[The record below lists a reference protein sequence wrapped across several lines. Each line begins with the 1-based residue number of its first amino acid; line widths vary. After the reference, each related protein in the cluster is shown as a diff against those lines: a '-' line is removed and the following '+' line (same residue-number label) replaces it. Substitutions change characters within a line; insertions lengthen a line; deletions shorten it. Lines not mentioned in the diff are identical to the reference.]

1 MPCAFSSSRIIC
13 PIIADSLESFEE
25 TTTAAASAGEA
36 PRARTAATHSD
47 FSMLARRHP
56 RCGRRRLAHSGA
68 HCRLPACASRAP
80 LPARVRI
87 DAAPYD
93 GRPMSPA
100 AKSPPAPL
108 EAGRASSGR
117 YSGWRLL
124 LEGLTGQ
131 RGLSRA
137 WAKAAP
143 RPRYRVVIVGG
154 GGHGL
159 ATAYYLTAEYGIRDV
174 TVPERGPIGIGN
186 VGRNTTII
194 RTNYCHPE
202 NIRFYE
208 FSLKLWERLEQRLNF
223 NAMVSQRGTLNL
235 FHTEAQRDLFTRRA
249 NMMRLHGVDAEALSR
264 EEVKELV
271 PLVDLDNGR
280 YPVLGGFLQRRGGT
294 VRHDAVA
301 WGYARAA
308 SEAGADVIEH
318 CEVTGIRRE
327 GARVSGVETTGGAIG
342 AEIVCHVLQAFV
354 SEPLKPVLDVVLTYG
369 AGHFYVSQSDKG
381 GLVFGGAIDGYNSYG
396 QRGTLPMAEEVAA
409 SAVTLLPGLARV
421 RVLRQWG
428 GVMDMSMDGSPI
440 ISKTPL
446 EGLILNGGWCYGG
459 FKAIPAGGLTTAHL
473 IARDEPHPLASHLD
487 Q

>member
-1 MPCAFSSSRIIC
+1 MNV
-13 PIIADSLESFEE
+13 
-25 TTTAAASAGEA
+25 
-36 PRARTAATHSD
+36 PRPRPRPPKPKRAT
-47 FSMLARRHP
+47 P
-56 RCGRRRLAHSGA
+56 
-68 HCRLPACASRAP
+68 
-80 LPARVRI
+80 
-87 DAAPYD
+87 
-93 GRPMSPA
+93 
-100 AKSPPAPL
+100 
-108 EAGRASSGR
+108 GR
-117 YSGWRLL
+117 YSIWRLL
-124 LEGLTGQ
+124 REGL
-131 RGLSRA
+131 RGHRGWPRA
-137 WAKAAP
+137 WAKASP

-159 ATAYYLTAEYGIRDV
+159 STAFHLAAEHGITDV
-174 TVPERGPIGIGN
+174 AVLERGPIGLGN

-194 RTNYCHPE
+194 RSNYFHPD
-202 NIRFYE
+202 NIGFYE
-208 FSLKLWERLEQRLNF
+208 LSLRLWERLERELNF

-249 NMMRLHGVDAEALSR
+249 NQMRLSGVDAEAVGR
-264 EEVKELV
+264 AEVRRLV
-271 PLVDLDNGR
+271 PLADLDNGR

-308 SEAGADVIEH
+308 SAAGVDIIEH
-318 CEVTGIRRE
+318 CEVQGLAVSH
-327 GARVSGVETTGGAIG
+327 GRVQGVETPAGFIAADTVCLAVAGHSSVL
-342 AEIVCHVLQAFV
+342 AEMAGLKLPIESHVLQAFV
-354 SEPLKPVLDVVLTYG
+354 SEPVKPLLDIVLTYG

-409 SAVTLLPGLARV
+409 AAVTLLPALARL

-440 ISKTPL
+440 ISKTPT

-473 IARDEPHPLASHLD
+473 IAHGAPHPAAAHLD
-487 Q
+487 LGRFAAGRMVDERGIGPFPYLH